1 MTRKLFVMFVAVS
14 VIIVVLPLT
23 AFAEADGFRGIKWG
37 TKLSTLKN
45 MQLLEENRKGQKVY
59 SRKDD
64 QLRIGGADLESIDYH
79 FWQDKFCSVVV
90 KCKGYLNFRFLKD
103 STFEKFGAGSQTN
116 PFMEDYMWYGET
128 TGIMLKYNEI
138 SQKGSLSMFSR
149 EILAILENYEKE
161 EAKKGA
167 KKDF

>member
-1 MTRKLFVMFVAVS
+1 MFVAVS
-14 VIIVVLPLT
+14 VITVVLPLT

-45 MQLLEENRKGQKVY
+45 MQLLADNRKGQKVY

-64 QLRIGGADLESIDYH
+64 QLIIGGADLESIDYH
-79 FWQDKFCSVVV
+79 FWQDKFCSVFVM
-90 KCKGYLNFRFLKD
+90 CEGYLNFRFLKD

-128 TGIMLKYNEI
+128 TGMVLKYNEI

-149 EILAILENYEKE
+149 EILAIRDNYEKE